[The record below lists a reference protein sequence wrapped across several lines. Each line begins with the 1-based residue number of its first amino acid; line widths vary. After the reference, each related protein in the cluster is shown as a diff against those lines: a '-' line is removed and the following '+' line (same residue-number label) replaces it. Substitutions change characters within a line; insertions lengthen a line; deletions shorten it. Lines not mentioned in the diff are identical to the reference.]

1 MSGGKGGRS
10 NTETTMPKFAETAL
24 QQGIGM
30 AGDVSALGYTPYYG
44 PDVAAFS
51 PQQQAAFE
59 GTNQMANAF
68 GMPSASGQQY
78 MPEAQTF
85 DGGIQGYSSAPAF
98 EQSQA
103 QLAAQRPG
111 QASYIDSFT
120 IDPVTGELGSNAAGN
135 QPVALEMSGGRR
147 GK

>member
-10 NTETTMPKFAETAL
+10 NTEVTMPQFAETAL

-78 MPEAQTF
+78 MPQATTM
-85 DGGIQGYSSAPAF
+85 GGITGYSSGDGFDAAVG
-98 EQSQA
+98 E
-103 QLAAQRPG
+103 LANRRPG
-111 QASYIDSFT
+111 QAAYIDSFI
-120 IDPVTGELGSNAAGN
+120 IDPMTGEPGSRAGVN

>member
-10 NTETTMPKFAETAL
+10 NNEVTMPKFAETAL

-30 AGDVSALGYTPYYG
+30 AKDVSAIGYTPYYG

-59 GTNQMANAF
+59 GTNQMADAF
-68 GMPSASGQQY
+68 GMPSSSGQQY
-78 MPEAQTF
+78 MPQAQTF

-98 EQSQA
+98 DQA
-103 QLAAQRPG
+103 VDQLAMQRPG
-111 QASYIDSFT
+111 QASYLESFT
-120 IDPVTGELGSNAAGN
+120 IDPMTGEPGSRAGVN
-135 QPVALEMSGGRR
+135 QPVALEMQGGRR

>member
-51 PQQQAAFE
+51 PQQQAAFQ
-59 GTNQMANAF
+59 GTNQMADAF

-78 MPEAQTF
+78 MPQATTM
-85 DGGIQGYSSAPAF
+85 GGMTGYSSGDGFDAAVG
-98 EQSQA
+98 E
-103 QLAAQRPG
+103 LANRRPG
-111 QASYIDSFT
+111 QAEYLESFT
-120 IDPVTGELGSNAAGN
+120 IDPMTGEPGSRAGVN

>member
-30 AGDVSALGYTPYYG
+30 ATDMSALGYTPYYG

-59 GTNQMANAF
+59 GTNQMADAF
-68 GMPSASGQQY
+68 GMPSGSGQQY
-78 MPEAQTF
+78 MPQAQTF
-85 DGGIQGYSSAPAF
+85 EGGIQGYSSAPAF
-98 EQSQA
+98 EQSVD
-103 QLAAQRPG
+103 QLAMQRPG
-111 QASYIDSFT
+111 QADYLESFSIDQM
-120 IDPVTGELGSNAAGN
+120 TGTPGSRAGIN
-135 QPVALEMSGGRR
+135 QPVALEMQGGRR

>member
-10 NTETTMPKFAETAL
+10 NTAATMPKFAETAL

-30 AGDVSALGYTPYYG
+30 ATDMSALGYTPYYG

-59 GTNQMANAF
+59 GTNQMADAF
-68 GMPSASGQQY
+68 GMPSGSGQQY
-78 MPEAQTF
+78 MPQAQTF
-85 DGGIQGYSSAPAF
+85 EGGIQGYSSAPAF
-98 EQSQA
+98 EQSVD
-103 QLAAQRPG
+103 QLAMQRPG
-111 QASYIDSFT
+111 QADYLESFS
-120 IDPVTGELGSNAAGN
+120 IDPMTGTPGSRAGIN
-135 QPVALEMSGGRR
+135 QPVALEMQGGRR

>member
-10 NTETTMPKFAETAL
+10 NTEVTMPQFAETAL

-78 MPEAQTF
+78 MPQATTM
-85 DGGIQGYSSAPAF
+85 GGITGYSSGDGFDAAVG
-98 EQSQA
+98 E
-103 QLAAQRPG
+103 LANRRPG
-111 QASYIDSFT
+111 HAAYIDSFT
-120 IDPVTGELGSNAAGN
+120 IDPMTGEPGSRAGVN

>member
-10 NTETTMPKFAETAL
+10 NNEVTMPKFAETTL

-30 AGDVSALGYTPYYG
+30 AKDVSALGYTPYYG

-59 GTNQMANAF
+59 GTNQMAAAF
-68 GMPSASGQQY
+68 GMPSSSGQQY
-78 MPEAQTF
+78 MPRSQTF
-85 DGGIQGYSSAPAF
+85 EGGIQGYSSAPAF
-98 EQSQA
+98 EQA
-103 QLAAQRPG
+103 VDQLAIKRPG
-111 QASYIDSFT
+111 QASYLESFT
-120 IDPVTGELGSNAAGN
+120 IDPITGEPGTRAGVN
-135 QPVALEMSGGRR
+135 QPVALEMQGGRR

>member
-10 NTETTMPKFAETAL
+10 NTEVTMPQFAETAL

-78 MPEAQTF
+78 MPQATTM
-85 DGGIQGYSSAPAF
+85 GGITGYSSGDGFDAAVG
-98 EQSQA
+98 E
-103 QLAAQRPG
+103 LANRRPG
-111 QASYIDSFT
+111 QAAYIDSST
-120 IDPVTGELGSNAAGN
+120 IDPMTGEPGSRAGVN

>member
-30 AGDVSALGYTPYYG
+30 ATDMSALGYTPYYG

-59 GTNQMANAF
+59 GTNQMADAC
-68 GMPSASGQQY
+68 GRPSGSGHQY
-78 MPEAQTF
+78 MPQAQTF

-98 EQSQA
+98 EQSVD
-103 QLAAQRPG
+103 QLAMQRPG
-111 QASYIDSFT
+111 QADYLESFS
-120 IDPVTGELGSNAAGN
+120 IDPMTGTPGSRAGIN
-135 QPVALEMSGGRR
+135 QPVALEMQGGRR

>member
-10 NTETTMPKFAETAL
+10 NTEVTMPQFAETAL

-78 MPEAQTF
+78 MPQATTM
-85 DGGIQGYSSAPAF
+85 GGITGYSSGDGFDAAVG
-98 EQSQA
+98 E
-103 QLAAQRPG
+103 LANRRPG
-111 QASYIDSFT
+111 QAAYIDSFT
-120 IDPVTGELGSNAAGN
+120 IDPMTGEPGSRAGVN

>member
-51 PQQQAAFE
+51 LQQQAAFQ
-59 GTNQMANAF
+59 GTNQMADAF

-78 MPEAQTF
+78 MPQATTM
-85 DGGIQGYSSAPAF
+85 GGMTGYSSGDGFDAAVG
-98 EQSQA
+98 E
-103 QLAAQRPG
+103 LANRRPG
-111 QASYIDSFT
+111 QAEYLESFT
-120 IDPVTGELGSNAAGN
+120 IDPMTGEPGSRAGVN
-135 QPVALEMSGGRR
+135 QPVALEMTGGRR

>member
-10 NTETTMPKFAETAL
+10 NTEVTMPKFAETTL

-30 AGDVSALGYTPYYG
+30 AKDVSALGYTPYYG

-51 PQQQAAFE
+51 PQQQAAFQ
-59 GTNQMANAF
+59 GTNQMADAF

-78 MPEAQTF
+78 MPQAQTF

-98 EQSQA
+98 EQSID

-111 QASYIDSFT
+111 QAAYIDSFT
-120 IDPVTGELGSNAAGN
+120 IDPITGEPGSRAGVN
-135 QPVALEMSGGRR
+135 QPVALEMSGGTR

>member
-10 NTETTMPKFAETAL
+10 NNEVTMPKFAETAL

-30 AGDVSALGYTPYYG
+30 AEDVSATGYVPYYG

-59 GTNQMANAF
+59 GTNQMADAF
-68 GMPSASGQQY
+68 GMPSGSGQQY
-78 MPEAQTF
+78 MPQAQTF
-85 DGGIQGYSSAPAF
+85 EGGIQGYSSAPAF
-98 EQSQA
+98 EQSVD
-103 QLAAQRPG
+103 QLAMQRPG
-111 QASYIDSFT
+111 QADYLESFS
-120 IDPVTGELGSNAAGN
+120 IDPMTGTPGSRAGIN
-135 QPVALEMSGGRR
+135 QPVALEMQGGRR

>member
-10 NTETTMPKFAETAL
+10 NTEVTMPKFAETAL

-30 AGDVSALGYTPYYG
+30 AEDVSATGYVPYYG

-59 GTNQMANAF
+59 GTNQMAQAF

-85 DGGIQGYSSAPAF
+85 EGGIQGYSSAPAF

>member
-1 MSGGKGGRS
+1 MRGGKGGRS

-30 AGDVSALGYTPYYG
+30 ATDMSALGYTPYYG

-59 GTNQMANAF
+59 GTNQIADAF
-68 GMPSASGQQY
+68 GMPSGSGQQY
-78 MPEAQTF
+78 MTQAQTF
-85 DGGIQGYSSAPAF
+85 EGGIQGYSSAPAF
-98 EQSQA
+98 EQSVD
-103 QLAAQRPG
+103 QLAMQRPG
-111 QASYIDSFT
+111 QADYLESFS
-120 IDPVTGELGSNAAGN
+120 IDPMTGTPGSRAGIN
-135 QPVALEMSGGRR
+135 QPVALEMQGGRR